1 MSSLPLHHLQGEVFL
16 GETLFHAGVPDPFR
30 IILYDIALHVIEHI
44 PFPLCGNR
52 HRRGPGPLDGP
63 GSRALNIRTPG
74 LLHLGTE
81 LPAPAAD
88 LKLRTLHTDQLRD
101 AANRF
106 STHFALHN
114 LTNTLYADFPIY
126 LFEERMGDILRD
138 TAEPQSPEELCRL
151 YRTLSEQLRDQLQ
164 QIENDKHEIETQMLD
179 RVSNLESRNLE
190 LREQLRQIEADKR
203 YIETQKIR
211 YEREVR
217 KLKSESEQLRSPPL
231 IIGTVVDVIDSSR
244 VIVRSSAGPRFL
256 VRTSPSI
263 NPEDLKAGARC
274 TLNQQSL
281 AIVELLPSSFDA
293 QVYGMELVDS
303 PQESYSDIGGLKEQ
317 INEIREAVELPLKR
331 PELFT
336 RIGIEPPKGVLLHG
350 PPGTGKT
357 LLAKAVAHETNAHFM
372 RVVGSELVQ
381 KYIGEG
387 ARLVR
392 ELFDLAKKKSP
403 TIIFIDEIDAVG
415 ASRTEANTSGDR
427 EVQRTLMQLLAG
439 MDGFENRGDVKII
452 GATNRI
458 DILDKALLRPGRF
471 DRIIEIPLP
480 DEEGRLSILKV
491 HTRALTMDESVILS
505 EIAGLTDGKNGADLR
520 AICMEAGMFAIR
532 NERSAITR
540 EDFLAAI
547 DKIRLDFNRGVPD
560 VEGRMFA

>member
-1 MSSLPLHHLQGEVFL
+1 MAD
-16 GETLFHAGVPDPFR
+16 TLR
-30 IILYDIALHVIEHI
+30 E
-44 PFPLCGNR
+44 
-52 HRRGPGPLDGP
+52 
-63 GSRALNIRTPG
+63 S
-74 LLHLGTE
+74 
-81 LPAPAAD
+81 
-88 LKLRTLHTDQLRD
+88 
-101 AANRF
+101 
-106 STHFALHN
+106 
-114 LTNTLYADFPIY
+114 
-126 LFEERMGDILRD
+126 
-138 TAEPQSPEELCRL
+138 AEPQTPEEIYRL
-151 YRTLSEQLRDQLQ
+151 YRSLTEQLREQLQ
-164 QIENDKHEIETQMLD
+164 QIETDKHELEVQMLD
-179 RVSNLESRNLE
+179 RVGNLESRNLE
-190 LREQLRQIEADKR
+190 LREQIRQVEADKR

-231 IIGTVVDVIDSSR
+231 IIGTVVDVVDASR

-256 VRTSPSI
+256 VRSSPNI
-263 NPEDLKAGARC
+263 NADDLKPGARC

-303 PQESYSDIGGLKEQ
+303 PQENYADIGGLDDQ

-392 ELFDLAKKKSP
+392 ELFDMAKTKAP

-415 ASRTEANTSGDR
+415 ASRTDANTSGDR

-458 DILDKALLRPGRF
+458 DILDRALLRPGRF

-480 DEEGRLSILKV
+480 NDAGRLSILKV
-491 HTRALTMDESVILS
+491 HTRGLTIDESVDLS
-505 EIAGLTDGKNGADLR
+505 VVAQLTEGKNGADLH

-532 NERSAITR
+532 KERPTITQ

-547 DKIRLDFNRGVPD
+547 EKVRLDFNRGLPSG
-560 VEGRMFA
+560 EGTMFA

>member
-1 MSSLPLHHLQGEVFL
+1 MSDTLHQS
-16 GETLFHAGVPDPFR
+16 PDPQ
-30 IILYDIALHVIEHI
+30 
-44 PFPLCGNR
+44 
-52 HRRGPGPLDGP
+52 
-63 GSRALNIRTPG
+63 T
-74 LLHLGTE
+74 
-81 LPAPAAD
+81 
-88 LKLRTLHTDQLRD
+88 
-101 AANRF
+101 
-106 STHFALHN
+106 
-114 LTNTLYADFPIY
+114 
-126 LFEERMGDILRD
+126 
-138 TAEPQSPEELCRL
+138 PEELGRL
-151 YRTLSEQLRDQLQ
+151 YRALSEQLREQLH
-164 QIENDKHEIETQMLD
+164 QIENDKHELEVQMMD
-179 RVSNLESRNLE
+179 RVGNLESRNLE
-190 LREQLRQIEADKR
+190 LREQLRQVEADKR

-231 IIGTVVDVIDSSR
+231 IIGTITDVVDTSR
-244 VIVRSSAGPRFL
+244 VIVRSSAGPRFM
-256 VRTSPSI
+256 VRSSSSI
-263 NPEDLKAGARC
+263 NAEELKPGVRC

-281 AIVELLPSSFDA
+281 AIVEVLPSSFDS

-303 PQESYSDIGGLKEQ
+303 PQETYADIGGLEIQ
-317 INEIREAVELPLKR
+317 INEIKEAVELPLKR
-331 PELFT
+331 PDLFL
-336 RIGIEPPKGVLLHG
+336 RIGIDPPKGVLLHG

-392 ELFDLAKKKSP
+392 ELFDLAKKKAP

-480 DEEGRLSILKV
+480 SEAGRLSILKV
-491 HTRALTMDESVILS
+491 HCRTLTVAEDVDLAAVARQTE
-505 EIAGLTDGKNGADLR
+505 GKNGADLR

-532 NERSAITR
+532 KDRPAINH
-540 EDFLAAI
+540 EDFMAAI
-547 DKIRLDFNRGVPD
+547 AKVGLDFNRGQG
-560 VEGRMFA
+560 EMEARMFA

>member
-1 MSSLPLHHLQGEVFL
+1 
-16 GETLFHAGVPDPFR
+16 
-30 IILYDIALHVIEHI
+30 
-44 PFPLCGNR
+44 
-52 HRRGPGPLDGP
+52 
-63 GSRALNIRTPG
+63 
-74 LLHLGTE
+74 
-81 LPAPAAD
+81 
-88 LKLRTLHTDQLRD
+88 
-101 AANRF
+101 
-106 STHFALHN
+106 
-114 LTNTLYADFPIY
+114 
-126 LFEERMGDILRD
+126 MGDILH
-138 TAEPQSPEELCRL
+138 QSPEPQTPEELYRL
-151 YRTLSEQLRDQLQ
+151 YRTLSEQLRGQLV
-164 QIENDKHEIETQMLD
+164 QIENDKHELEIQMMD
-179 RVSNLESRNLE
+179 RVGNLESRNLE
-190 LREQLRQIEADKR
+190 LREQLRQVEADKR

-231 IIGTVVDVIDSSR
+231 IIGTITDVVDASR

-256 VRTSPSI
+256 VRSSPSI
-263 NPEDLKAGARC
+263 SAEEIKPGVRC

-281 AIVELLPSSFDA
+281 AIVELLPTSFDA
-293 QVYGMELVDS
+293 QIYGMELVDS
-303 PQESYSDIGGLKEQ
+303 PQETYADIGGLEVQ
-317 INEIREAVELPLKR
+317 INEIKEAVELPLKR
-331 PELFT
+331 PELFL
-336 RIGIEPPKGVLLHG
+336 RIGIDPPKGVLLHG

-392 ELFDLAKKKSP
+392 ELFDLAKKKAP

-458 DILDKALLRPGRF
+458 DILDRALLRPGRF

-480 DEEGRLSILKV
+480 DETGRLSILKV
-491 HTRALTMDESVILS
+491 HCRALTIDENVDLC
-505 EIAGLTDGKNGADLR
+505 EVARQTDGKNGADLR

-532 NERSAITR
+532 KDRPAITQ

-547 DKIRLDFNRGVPD
+547 TKIRLDFNRGMGD
-560 VEGRMFA
+560 VEGAMFA

>member
-1 MSSLPLHHLQGEVFL
+1 
-16 GETLFHAGVPDPFR
+16 
-30 IILYDIALHVIEHI
+30 
-44 PFPLCGNR
+44 
-52 HRRGPGPLDGP
+52 
-63 GSRALNIRTPG
+63 
-74 LLHLGTE
+74 
-81 LPAPAAD
+81 
-88 LKLRTLHTDQLRD
+88 
-101 AANRF
+101 
-106 STHFALHN
+106 
-114 LTNTLYADFPIY
+114 
-126 LFEERMGDILRD
+126 MGDILH
-138 TAEPQSPEELCRL
+138 QSTESQTPEELYRL
-151 YRTLSEQLRDQLQ
+151 YRTLSEQLREQLG
-164 QIENDKHEIETQMLD
+164 QIENDKHELEIQMME
-179 RVSNLESRNLE
+179 RVGNLESRSLE
-190 LREQLRQIEADKR
+190 LREQLRRSETDKR
-203 YIETQKIR
+203 YIETQKIQ

-231 IIGTVVDVIDSSR
+231 IIGTITDVVDATR
-244 VIVRSSAGPRFL
+244 VIVRSSAGPRFM
-256 VRTSPSI
+256 VRSPPSI
-263 NPEDLKAGARC
+263 SADDMKPGVWC

-281 AIVELLPSSFDA
+281 AIVELLPNTFDSL
-293 QVYGMELVDS
+293 VYGMELGD
-303 PQESYSDIGGLKEQ
+303 PPTETYADIGGLADQ

-331 PELFT
+331 PELFK
-336 RIGIEPPKGVLLHG
+336 RIGILPPKGVLLHG

-357 LLAKAVAHETNAHFM
+357 LLAKAVAHETDAHFM

-392 ELFDLAKKKSP
+392 ELFDLAKKKAP

-480 DEEGRLSILKV
+480 DVEGRLSILKLHSRSLAIDKDV
-491 HTRALTMDESVILS
+491 NLI
-505 EIAGLTDGKNGADLR
+505 EIAQLTEDCNGADLY

-532 NERSAITR
+532 KENPTISQENFRAAVAKV
-540 EDFLAAI
+540 DF
-547 DKIRLDFNRGVPD
+547 DFNRGPVY
-560 VEGRMFA
+560 VEGEMFV

>member
-1 MSSLPLHHLQGEVFL
+1 MADILHQS
-16 GETLFHAGVPDPFR
+16 PDPQ
-30 IILYDIALHVIEHI
+30 
-44 PFPLCGNR
+44 
-52 HRRGPGPLDGP
+52 
-63 GSRALNIRTPG
+63 T
-74 LLHLGTE
+74 
-81 LPAPAAD
+81 
-88 LKLRTLHTDQLRD
+88 
-101 AANRF
+101 
-106 STHFALHN
+106 
-114 LTNTLYADFPIY
+114 
-126 LFEERMGDILRD
+126 
-138 TAEPQSPEELCRL
+138 PEELYRL
-151 YRTLSEQLRDQLQ
+151 YRTLSEQLRGQLS
-164 QIENDKHEIETQMLD
+164 QIENDKHELEMQMMD
-179 RVSNLESRNLE
+179 RVGNLESRNLE
-190 LREQLRQIEADKR
+190 LREQLRQVEADKR

-231 IIGTVVDVIDSSR
+231 IIGTITDVVDASR

-256 VRTSPSI
+256 VRSSPSI
-263 NPEDLKAGARC
+263 SAEEIKPGVRC

-281 AIVELLPSSFDA
+281 AIVELLPTSFDA
-293 QVYGMELVDS
+293 QIYGMELVDS
-303 PQESYSDIGGLKEQ
+303 PQETYADIGGLEVQ
-317 INEIREAVELPLKR
+317 INEIKEAVELPLKR
-331 PELFT
+331 PELFL
-336 RIGIEPPKGVLLHG
+336 RIGIDPPKGVLLHG

-392 ELFDLAKKKSP
+392 ELFDLAKKKAP

-458 DILDKALLRPGRF
+458 DILDRALLRPGRF

-480 DEEGRLSILKV
+480 DETGRLSILNV
-491 HTRALTMDESVILS
+491 HCRALTMDENVDLC
-505 EIAGLTDGKNGADLR
+505 EVAKQTDGKNGADLR

-532 NERSAITR
+532 KERPAITQ

-547 DKIRLDFNRGVPD
+547 AKIRLDFNRSMGD
-560 VEGRMFA
+560 VEGAMFA

>member
-1 MSSLPLHHLQGEVFL
+1 
-16 GETLFHAGVPDPFR
+16 
-30 IILYDIALHVIEHI
+30 
-44 PFPLCGNR
+44 
-52 HRRGPGPLDGP
+52 
-63 GSRALNIRTPG
+63 
-74 LLHLGTE
+74 
-81 LPAPAAD
+81 
-88 LKLRTLHTDQLRD
+88 
-101 AANRF
+101 
-106 STHFALHN
+106 
-114 LTNTLYADFPIY
+114 
-126 LFEERMGDILRD
+126 MGDILHQSPD
-138 TAEPQSPEELCRL
+138 PQTPEELYRL
-151 YRTLSEQLRDQLQ
+151 YRTLSEQLRGQLS
-164 QIENDKHEIETQMLD
+164 QIENDKHELEIQMMD
-179 RVSNLESRNLE
+179 RVGNLESRNLE
-190 LREQLRQIEADKR
+190 LREQLRQVEADKR

-231 IIGTVVDVIDSSR
+231 IIGTITDVVDASR

-256 VRTSPSI
+256 VRSSPSI
-263 NPEDLKAGARC
+263 SPEEIKPGVRC

-281 AIVELLPSSFDA
+281 AIVELLPTSFDA
-293 QVYGMELVDS
+293 QIYGMELVDS
-303 PQESYSDIGGLKEQ
+303 PHETYADIGGLDLQ
-317 INEIREAVELPLKR
+317 INEIKEAVELPLKR
-331 PELFT
+331 PELFLK
-336 RIGIEPPKGVLLHG
+336 IGIDPPKGVLLHG

-392 ELFDLAKKKSP
+392 ELFDLAKKKAP
-403 TIIFIDEIDAVG
+403 TIIFIDEIDAIG

-458 DILDKALLRPGRF
+458 DILDRALLRPGRF

-480 DEEGRLSILKV
+480 DETGRLSILKV
-491 HTRALTMDESVILS
+491 HCRLLTINDDVDLS
-505 EIAGLTDGKNGADLR
+505 EVAKQTEGKNGADLR

-532 NERSAITR
+532 KERPAITH

-547 DKIRLDFNRGVPD
+547 AKIRLDFHRGTAD
-560 VEGRMFA
+560 VEGAMFA

>member
-1 MSSLPLHHLQGEVFL
+1 MS
-16 GETLFHAGVPDPFR
+16 
-30 IILYDIALHVIEHI
+30 
-44 PFPLCGNR
+44 
-52 HRRGPGPLDGP
+52 
-63 GSRALNIRTPG
+63 
-74 LLHLGTE
+74 
-81 LPAPAAD
+81 
-88 LKLRTLHTDQLRD
+88 
-101 AANRF
+101 
-106 STHFALHN
+106 
-114 LTNTLYADFPIY
+114 
-126 LFEERMGDILRD
+126 DILRE
-138 TAEPQSPEELCRL
+138 TAEPRTPEDL
-151 YRTLSEQLRDQLQ
+151 YRYYHTLTEQLREQLH
-164 QIENDKHEIETQMLD
+164 QIENDKHDLEVQMLD
-179 RVSNLESRNLE
+179 RVGILESRNME
-190 LREQLRQIEADKR
+190 LREQLRKAEADKR

-231 IIGTVVDVIDSSR
+231 IIGTIVDVVDSSR

-256 VRTSPSI
+256 VRSSPSI
-263 NPEDLKAGARC
+263 NQDDLKPGARC

-281 AIVELLPSSFDA
+281 AIVELLPSSIDA
-293 QVYGMELVDS
+293 QVYSMELIDA
-303 PQESYSDIGGLKEQ
+303 PQETYADIGGLEDQ

-331 PELFT
+331 PDLFT

-392 ELFDLAKKKSP
+392 ELFELAKKKAP

-458 DILDKALLRPGRF
+458 DILDRALLRPGRF

-480 DEEGRLSILKV
+480 DEQGRLSILNV
-491 HTRALTMDESVILS
+491 HTRLLTMDGDVD
-505 EIAGLTDGKNGADLR
+505 LTEVARLTGGKNGADLH

-532 NERSAITR
+532 KDREAIIHD
-540 EDFLAAI
+540 DFLLAI
-547 DKIRLDFNRGVPD
+547 VKVGLDFNRGLPD
-560 VEGRMFA
+560 VEGAMFA

>member
-1 MSSLPLHHLQGEVFL
+1 
-16 GETLFHAGVPDPFR
+16 
-30 IILYDIALHVIEHI
+30 
-44 PFPLCGNR
+44 
-52 HRRGPGPLDGP
+52 
-63 GSRALNIRTPG
+63 
-74 LLHLGTE
+74 
-81 LPAPAAD
+81 
-88 LKLRTLHTDQLRD
+88 
-101 AANRF
+101 
-106 STHFALHN
+106 
-114 LTNTLYADFPIY
+114 
-126 LFEERMGDILRD
+126 MGDILHQPTD
-138 TAEPQSPEELCRL
+138 PQTPEELYRL
-151 YRTLSEQLRDQLQ
+151 YRSLSEQLREQLS
-164 QIENDKHEIETQMLD
+164 QIEIDKHDLETQMSE
-179 RVSNLESRNLE
+179 RVSSLETRNLE
-190 LREQLRQIEADKR
+190 LREQLRQVEADKR

-231 IIGTVVDVIDSSR
+231 IIGTITDVLDANR

-256 VRTSPSI
+256 VRSSP
-263 NPEDLKAGARC
+263 NLDPEELKAGARV

-281 AIVELLPSSFDA
+281 AIVELIPNSFDA

-303 PQESYSDIGGLKEQ
+303 PQDSYSDIGGLTAQ
-317 INEIREAVELPLKR
+317 INEIKEAVELPLKR
-331 PELFT
+331 PDLFL
-336 RIGIEPPKGVLLHG
+336 RIGVEPPKGVLLYG

-392 ELFDLAKKKSP
+392 ELFDLAKKKAP

-480 DEEGRLSILKV
+480 NEAGRLSILHV
-491 HTRALTMDESVILS
+491 HCTALTMDENVNLA
-505 EIAGLTDGKNGADLR
+505 EIARQTEGKNGADLR

-532 NERSAITR
+532 KDRQSIMQ

-547 DKIRLDFNRGVPD
+547 AKVGLDFHRGPAD
-560 VEGRMFA
+560 VEGAMFA

>member
-1 MSSLPLHHLQGEVFL
+1 LRNEMS
-16 GETLFHAGVPDPFR
+16 
-30 IILYDIALHVIEHI
+30 
-44 PFPLCGNR
+44 
-52 HRRGPGPLDGP
+52 
-63 GSRALNIRTPG
+63 
-74 LLHLGTE
+74 
-81 LPAPAAD
+81 
-88 LKLRTLHTDQLRD
+88 
-101 AANRF
+101 
-106 STHFALHN
+106 
-114 LTNTLYADFPIY
+114 
-126 LFEERMGDILRD
+126 DILRQGPD
-138 TAEPQSPEELCRL
+138 PQTPEELYRL
-151 YRTLSEQLRDQLQ
+151 YRTLSEQLREQLR
-164 QIENDKHEIETQMLD
+164 QIETDKHELEVQMLE
-179 RVSNLESRNLE
+179 RVGNLESRNLE
-190 LREQLRQIEADKR
+190 LREQLRQVEADKR

-231 IIGTVVDVIDSSR
+231 IIGTITDIVDANR
-244 VIVRSSAGPRFL
+244 VIVRSSAGPRFM
-256 VRTSPSI
+256 VRSSPSI
-263 NPEDLKAGARC
+263 NAEDLKAGVRC

-281 AIVELLPSSFDA
+281 AIVELLPTSFDA
-293 QVYGMELVDS
+293 QIYGMELVDS
-303 PQESYSDIGGLKEQ
+303 PQEMYADIGGLDAQ
-317 INEIREAVELPLKR
+317 INEIKEAVELPLKR
-331 PELFT
+331 PELFL
-336 RIGIEPPKGVLLHG
+336 RIGIDPPKGVLLHG

-392 ELFDLAKKKSP
+392 ELFDLAKKKAP

-458 DILDKALLRPGRF
+458 DILDRALLRPGRF

-480 DEEGRLSILKV
+480 DETGRLSILKV
-491 HTRALTMDESVILS
+491 HCRALTIDDDVNLC
-505 EIAGLTDGKNGADLR
+505 EIARQTEGKNGADLR

-532 NERSAITR
+532 KERPTITQ

-547 DKIRLDFNRGVPD
+547 VKIRLDFNRGPGE
-560 VEGRMFA
+560 VEGAMFA

>member
-1 MSSLPLHHLQGEVFL
+1 
-16 GETLFHAGVPDPFR
+16 
-30 IILYDIALHVIEHI
+30 
-44 PFPLCGNR
+44 
-52 HRRGPGPLDGP
+52 
-63 GSRALNIRTPG
+63 
-74 LLHLGTE
+74 
-81 LPAPAAD
+81 
-88 LKLRTLHTDQLRD
+88 
-101 AANRF
+101 
-106 STHFALHN
+106 
-114 LTNTLYADFPIY
+114 
-126 LFEERMGDILRD
+126 MGDILRD
-138 TAEPQSPEELCRL
+138 TAEPQTPEELCRL
-151 YRTLSEQLRDQLQ
+151 YRTISEQLRDQLQ
-164 QIENDKHEIETQMLD
+164 QIENDKHELETQMIE
-179 RVSNLESRNLE
+179 RVNNLESRNLE
-190 LREQLRQIEADKR
+190 LREQLRQVEADKR

-211 YEREVR
+211 FEREVR

-231 IIGTVVDVIDSSR
+231 IVGNVVDVVDSSR
-244 VIVRSSAGPRFL
+244 VIVRSSAGPKFL

-263 NPEDLKAGARC
+263 NQDDLKAGARC

-281 AIVELLPSSFDA
+281 AIVEVLPGSFDA

-303 PQESYSDIGGLKEQ
+303 PQENYSDIGGLSDQ

-336 RIGIEPPKGVLLHG
+336 RIGIEPPKGVLLYG

-439 MDGFENRGDVKII
+439 MDGFETRGDVKII

-471 DRIIEIPLP
+471 DRITEIPLP

-491 HTRALTMDESVILS
+491 HTRSLTIDDSVNLVEVAS
-505 EIAGLTDGKNGADLR
+505 LTEGRNGADLR
-520 AICMEAGMFAIR
+520 AVCMEAGMFAIR
-532 NERSAITR
+532 NERESITR

-547 DKIRLDFNRGVPD
+547 EKVRLDFSKPVAD
-560 VEGRMFA
+560 LEGRMFA

>member
-1 MSSLPLHHLQGEVFL
+1 
-16 GETLFHAGVPDPFR
+16 
-30 IILYDIALHVIEHI
+30 
-44 PFPLCGNR
+44 
-52 HRRGPGPLDGP
+52 
-63 GSRALNIRTPG
+63 
-74 LLHLGTE
+74 
-81 LPAPAAD
+81 
-88 LKLRTLHTDQLRD
+88 
-101 AANRF
+101 
-106 STHFALHN
+106 
-114 LTNTLYADFPIY
+114 
-126 LFEERMGDILRD
+126 MGDILHQSPD
-138 TAEPQSPEELCRL
+138 PQSPEELYRL
-151 YRTLSEQLRDQLQ
+151 YRSLSEQLRGQLS
-164 QIENDKHEIETQMLD
+164 QIENDKHELELQMME
-179 RVSNLESRNLE
+179 RVGNLESRNLE
-190 LREQLRQIEADKR
+190 LREQLRQVEADKR

-231 IIGTVVDVIDSSR
+231 IIGTITDVVDASR

-256 VRTSPSI
+256 VRSSPSVNAEEI
-263 NPEDLKAGARC
+263 KPGVRC

-281 AIVELLPSSFDA
+281 AIVELLPTSFDA
-293 QVYGMELVDS
+293 QIYGMELVDS
-303 PQESYSDIGGLKEQ
+303 PQETYADIGGLNIQ
-317 INEIREAVELPLKR
+317 INEIKEAVELPLKR
-331 PELFT
+331 PDLFLK
-336 RIGIEPPKGVLLHG
+336 IGIDPPKGVLLHG

-392 ELFDLAKKKSP
+392 ELFDLARKKAP

-458 DILDKALLRPGRF
+458 DILDRALLRPGRF

-480 DEEGRLSILKV
+480 DETGRLSILKV
-491 HTRALTMDESVILS
+491 HCRALTIDDGVDLDEV
-505 EIAGLTDGKNGADLR
+505 ARQTDGKNGADLR

-532 NERSAITR
+532 KERPAITQ

-547 DKIRLDFNRGVPD
+547 AKIRLDFNRGMGD
-560 VEGRMFA
+560 VEGAMFA

>member
-1 MSSLPLHHLQGEVFL
+1 
-16 GETLFHAGVPDPFR
+16 
-30 IILYDIALHVIEHI
+30 
-44 PFPLCGNR
+44 
-52 HRRGPGPLDGP
+52 
-63 GSRALNIRTPG
+63 
-74 LLHLGTE
+74 
-81 LPAPAAD
+81 
-88 LKLRTLHTDQLRD
+88 
-101 AANRF
+101 
-106 STHFALHN
+106 
-114 LTNTLYADFPIY
+114 
-126 LFEERMGDILRD
+126 MGDILHQSPD
-138 TAEPQSPEELCRL
+138 PQTPEELYRL
-151 YRTLSEQLRDQLQ
+151 YRTLSEQLRGQLS
-164 QIENDKHEIETQMLD
+164 QIENDKHELELQMMD
-179 RVSNLESRNLE
+179 RVGNLESRNLE
-190 LREQLRQIEADKR
+190 LREQLRQVEADKR

-231 IIGTVVDVIDSSR
+231 IIGTITDVVDASR

-256 VRTSPSI
+256 VRSSPSI
-263 NPEDLKAGARC
+263 SAEEIKPGVRC

-281 AIVELLPSSFDA
+281 AIVEVLPTSFDA
-293 QVYGMELVDS
+293 QIYGMELVDS
-303 PQESYSDIGGLKEQ
+303 PQETYADIGGLEVQ
-317 INEIREAVELPLKR
+317 INEIKEAVELPLKR
-331 PELFT
+331 PELFL
-336 RIGIEPPKGVLLHG
+336 RIGIDPPKGVLLHG

-392 ELFDLAKKKSP
+392 ELFDLAKKKAP

-427 EVQRTLMQLLAG
+427 EVQRTLLQLLAG

-458 DILDKALLRPGRF
+458 DILDRALLRPGRF

-480 DEEGRLSILKV
+480 DDTGRLSILKV
-491 HTRALTMDESVILS
+491 HCRALTIDENVDLG
-505 EIAGLTDGKNGADLR
+505 EVAKQTDGKNGADLR

-532 NERSAITR
+532 KDRPAITQ

-547 DKIRLDFNRGVPD
+547 TKIRVDFHRGSAD
-560 VEGRMFA
+560 VEGAMFA

>member
-1 MSSLPLHHLQGEVFL
+1 
-16 GETLFHAGVPDPFR
+16 
-30 IILYDIALHVIEHI
+30 
-44 PFPLCGNR
+44 
-52 HRRGPGPLDGP
+52 
-63 GSRALNIRTPG
+63 
-74 LLHLGTE
+74 
-81 LPAPAAD
+81 
-88 LKLRTLHTDQLRD
+88 
-101 AANRF
+101 
-106 STHFALHN
+106 
-114 LTNTLYADFPIY
+114 
-126 LFEERMGDILRD
+126 MGDILH
-138 TAEPQSPEELCRL
+138 QSPEPQTPEELYRL
-151 YRTLSEQLRDQLQ
+151 YRTLSEQLRGQLS
-164 QIENDKHEIETQMLD
+164 QIENDKHELEMQMMD
-179 RVSNLESRNLE
+179 RVGNLESRNLE
-190 LREQLRQIEADKR
+190 LREQLRQVEADKR

-231 IIGTVVDVIDSSR
+231 IIGTITDVVDASR

-256 VRTSPSI
+256 VRSSPSI
-263 NPEDLKAGARC
+263 SAEEIKPGVRC

-281 AIVELLPSSFDA
+281 AIVELLPTSFDA
-293 QVYGMELVDS
+293 QIYGMELVDS
-303 PQESYSDIGGLKEQ
+303 PQETYADIGGLEVQ
-317 INEIREAVELPLKR
+317 INEIKEAVELPLKR
-331 PELFT
+331 PELFL
-336 RIGIEPPKGVLLHG
+336 RIGIDPPKGVLLHG

-392 ELFDLAKKKSP
+392 ELFDLARKKAP

-458 DILDKALLRPGRF
+458 DILDRALLRPGRF

-480 DEEGRLSILKV
+480 DETGRLSILKV
-491 HTRALTMDESVILS
+491 HCRALTIDENVDLC
-505 EIAGLTDGKNGADLR
+505 EVARQTDGKNGADLR

-532 NERSAITR
+532 KDRPAITQ

-547 DKIRLDFNRGVPD
+547 TKIRVDFHRGSAD
-560 VEGRMFA
+560 VEGAMFA

>member
-1 MSSLPLHHLQGEVFL
+1 M
-16 GETLFHAGVPDPFR
+16 
-30 IILYDIALHVIEHI
+30 
-44 PFPLCGNR
+44 
-52 HRRGPGPLDGP
+52 
-63 GSRALNIRTPG
+63 
-74 LLHLGTE
+74 
-81 LPAPAAD
+81 AD
-88 LKLRTLHTDQLRD
+88 TLHQPT
-101 AANRF
+101 
-106 STHFALHN
+106 
-114 LTNTLYADFPIY
+114 
-126 LFEERMGDILRD
+126 
-138 TAEPQSPEELCRL
+138 EPQSPEELYRL
-151 YRTLSEQLRDQLQ
+151 YRNLSEQLREQLS
-164 QIENDKHEIETQMLD
+164 QIENDKHELEAQMLE
-179 RVSNLESRNLE
+179 RVGNLESRNLE

-231 IIGTVVDVIDSSR
+231 IIGTVTDVIDASR
-244 VIVRSSAGPRFL
+244 VIVRSSAGPRFM
-256 VRTSPSI
+256 VRSSPSL
-263 NPEDLKAGARC
+263 NAEELKPGVRC

-281 AIVELLPSSFDA
+281 AIVELLPSSFDSA
-293 QVYGMELVDS
+293 VYGMELVDS
-303 PQESYSDIGGLKEQ
+303 PQETYADIGGLEAQ

-331 PELFT
+331 PELFD
-336 RIGIEPPKGVLLHG
+336 RIGIAPPKGVLLHG

-480 DEEGRLSILKV
+480 DEKGRLSILTV
-491 HTRALTMDESVILS
+491 HCRTLTIDENVN
-505 EIAGLTDGKNGADLR
+505 LTEVARLTEGKNGADLR

-532 NERSAITR
+532 KDRPAIMQ

-547 DKIRLDFNRGVPD
+547 AKVGLDFNRHGMLD
-560 VEGRMFA
+560 VEGVMFA